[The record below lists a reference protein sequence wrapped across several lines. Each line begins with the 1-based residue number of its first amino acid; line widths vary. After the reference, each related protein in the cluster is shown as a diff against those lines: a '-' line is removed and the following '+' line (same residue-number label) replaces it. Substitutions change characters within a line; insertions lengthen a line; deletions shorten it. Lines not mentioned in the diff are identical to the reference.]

1 MAQMEKGIIYYFILL
16 RNIIRDIREKNIR
29 ASFIIIK
36 N

>member
-16 RNIIRDIREKNIR
+16 RNIIRDIRKKNIR

>member
-16 RNIIRDIREKNIR
+16 RNIIRGIREKNIR